1 MGTKVKCIP
10 IVICGG
16 SGGKG
21 KINSLLG
28 FMIMIKGPRLFGL
41 PIGCSGPTKRILI
54 SLGMFKSGFVRIP
67 GYSFPRSMKKLEEKL
82 NKSDI
87 SINESFTIL
96 YKKNSISL
104 NLNKFEYKQ

>member
-1 MGTKVKCIP
+1 MGTKAKCIQS
-10 IVICGG
+10 VICGG

-21 KINSLLG
+21 KIYSLLG
-28 FMIMIKGPRLFGL
+28 SMIMIKGPRLFGL
-41 PIGCSGPTKRILI
+41 PIGCLDPPKKILI

-87 SINESFTIL
+87 SINESFTI
-96 YKKNSISL
+96 YTKK
-104 NLNKFEYKQ
+104 